1 MYTTEWSNFM
11 RLAVAQIISSA
22 DLAGNLELIRD
33 YATRAKAAGAE
44 LVVFPEAA
52 MRSFGNTL
60 ADIAQPLDGPWA
72 GSVRDISK
80 TLDIAIVAGMFT
92 PGRCG
97 RVRNTLLVTGPGIDT
112 SYDKIHL
119 FDAFG
124 FAESDSVDAGTSPVT
139 FELNGTVIG
148 LATCYDVRFPALFTA
163 NARAGAQVNIVCAS
177 WGAGDGKAEQWDLLV
192 RARALD
198 STTFVVACGQGDPA
212 SAGLPSA
219 GTAPTG
225 IGHSAVISPL
235 GSAVLALGGEPEL
248 AVVDID
254 PSLIAGVREKLPVLA
269 NARSFQP
276 QVSAT

>member
-1 MYTTEWSNFM
+1 M

-22 DLAGNLELIRD
+22 DQAANLELIRD

-52 MRSFGNTL
+52 MRAFGNTL
-60 ADIAQPLDGPWA
+60 ADIAEPLDGPWA
-72 GSVRDISK
+72 TTVRGISRD
-80 TLDIAIVAGMFT
+80 LDIAIVAGMFT
-92 PGRCG
+92 PGADG
-97 RVRNTLLVTGPGIDT
+97 RVRNTLLVTGPGLDT

-124 FAESDSVDAGTSPVT
+124 FAESDSVDAGVSPVT
-139 FELNGTVIG
+139 FELNGTTIG

-163 NARAGAQVNIVCAS
+163 NARAGAHVNLVCAS
-177 WGAGDGKAEQWDLLV
+177 WGAGDGKAEQWDLLI
-192 RARALD
+192 RARAVD

-212 SAGLPSA
+212 SIGLPSA
-219 GTAPTG
+219 GAAPTG

-235 GSAVLALGGEPEL
+235 GSPLATLGREPEL

-254 PSLIAGVREKLPVLA
+254 PTSIDDVRGKLPVLA
-269 NARSFQP
+269 NARTF
-276 QVSAT
+276 